1 MGFTKRREGKKQNE
15 GARREEERKRG
26 REEEAKRGREEERKR
41 GREKRRK
48 AERSGQEWR
57 REEMIGEGRDLKIR
71 DRKMEKGA
79 NETQESSSRLQE
91 FSLFAINVHGKYQ
104 RRTS

>member
-26 REEEAKRGREEERKR
+26 RGEERTRGREEKRKR
-41 GREKRRK
+41 EEKRRK